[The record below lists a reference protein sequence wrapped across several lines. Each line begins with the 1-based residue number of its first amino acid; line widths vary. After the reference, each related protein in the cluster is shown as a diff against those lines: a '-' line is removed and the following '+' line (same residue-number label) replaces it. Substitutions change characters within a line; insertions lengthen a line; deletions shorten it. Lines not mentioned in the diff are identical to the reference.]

1 MKKRLFLTMM
11 LLSSFLG
18 GSVLTIN
25 AAAGLKAIWCRTA
38 PTPTLYILYDDN
50 ESYSAGGTYDGK
62 TITAVYTDLGSLYN
76 KGESGYTI
84 GSTCKKVVI
93 DESFQNSERTYNSF
107 MNLEKLTSIT
117 GLQYMITGYTTSM
130 NNMFSNCKVLTSID
144 LTGVNT
150 SNVTDM
156 TSAFYNCQN
165 LQSIIGLSDI
175 NTSNVQFMDGL
186 FNSCNN
192 LQSLDLS
199 GFDTGKVT
207 SMKRMFYN
215 CKILQSLDLS
225 SFNTGNVATE
235 GMKEMFYGCEKLQTL
250 ELSSNFTTSKVTTM
264 EKMFCNCQVLQSL
277 DLSSFTT
284 ATVTSMKSMFQYCK
298 ALVSLDLSSFDTGE
312 VKDDGMQEMF
322 SSCLALQSLNL
333 GSHFNTSKVTTMK
346 SMFSNCNSLASL
358 DVSSFNTSLVTDM
371 SYMFDHCYLLP
382 SLDLRNFDVSKV
394 TNMSYM
400 FCSNTGLVRIYSNT
414 DWNQNTPTSTD
425 MFVSC
430 NNLEGAIK
438 FTSGYHNA
446 THANPTNGYFTYRY
460 PVTLSFS
467 DNSKTATVGTA
478 FTEPTLTIST
488 TDPSNPELSV
498 TYSSSNEVVAT
509 VDATTGKVIPL
520 SSGTINIIATYEGTI
535 HYEPQSASYE
545 LTVNAKSF
553 GSKTALCGV
562 GLTSDHIY
570 VPGKLETDLGD
581 NLISGS
587 VALTANEDYSVL
599 TLTLTDAKFST
610 TTADKTIVPNFI
622 YNQWRMNIILV
633 GDNEVSSTKSSAIY
647 NHYGPMTVSGTGKL
661 TISGNSGIYN
671 NGSFIQNG
679 GTLNVTGRQFGLYGS
694 NDNIKFTINDGVLI
708 VTGGSDAS
716 ISCKQATG
724 QLILGTGVT
733 ITQPYGAQW
742 NSDKYAVV
750 DAEGN
755 PIKSKVTIAK
765 GAAACGLAYSKS
777 SETVVYGSTTALPT
791 LTNPHSLPVTYSSSN
806 TAVATVAA
814 DGKVTL
820 VGFGTATIT
829 AMFDGNATYQSGIA
843 SYDLNYTTKTVTS
856 PTIALSET
864 SYTYDGTAKT
874 PTVTVNDGET
884 VIPVSEYTV
893 GYSNNTN
900 AGTATVTITDVEGG
914 NYIVSGS
921 KTFNIGKKTVTVT
934 AKDATK
940 AKGTDDP
947 VFTYD
952 VVGLVGS
959 DKLTGAL
966 SRQAGENIG
975 EYAITQGT
983 LKASDNYTLNFVGA
997 KLTIYLKGD
1006 ANGDNKV
1013 NVADIVQM
1021 VKAGKSQTEI
1031 NEVVDIIMSE

>member
-11 LLSSFLG
+11 LLSSLLG

-25 AAAGLKAIWCRTA
+25 AAANTEKAVWCRSA
-38 PTPTLYILYDDN
+38 KKLYILYDDATYTAGN
-50 ESYSAGGTYDGK
+50 SYANTGNNTVTDVYSLGTLFTQDDGN
-62 TITAVYTDLGSLYN
+62 V
-76 KGESGYTI
+76 
-84 GSTCKKVVI
+84 GSTCTTVI
-93 DESFQNSERTYNSF
+93 INENFRNSGNIYCHFSNFTA
-107 MNLEKLTSIT
+107 LTSIT
-117 GLQYMITGYTTSM
+117 GLAYMITESTKYMNSM
-130 NNMFSNCKVLTSID
+130 FTGCSKLTSID
-144 LTGVNT
+144 FTGVNT

-156 TSAFYNCQN
+156 TQMFEGCQM
-165 LQSIIGLSDI
+165 LQSINGLS
-175 NTSNVQFMDGL
+175 S
-186 FNSCNN
+186 
-192 LQSLDLS
+192 
-199 GFDTGKVT
+199 FDTGKVI

-225 SFNTGNVATE
+225 SFNTGNVVSE

-312 VKDDGMQEMF
+312 VKDYGMQEMF

-346 SMFSNCNSLASL
+346 SMFSSCNSLASL

-400 FCSNTGLVRIYSNT
+400 FRSNTGLVRIYSNT

-509 VDATTGKVIPL
+509 VDATTGKVTPL

-599 TLTLTDAKFST
+599 TLTLTDAKLST
-610 TTADKTIVPNFI
+610 TAANFI

-661 TISGNSGIYN
+661 TISGNYGIYN

-694 NDNIKFTINDGVLI
+694 SDNIKFTINDGVLI

-884 VIPVSEYTV
+884 VIPASEYTV